1 MVQSAEQGAWDAD
14 GEDSLHKYVNFLK
27 LRSAAL
33 EVNSWSEGNEALFF
47 FKWFLKIELKFT

>member
-47 FKWFLKIELKFT
+47 FKMVFKN